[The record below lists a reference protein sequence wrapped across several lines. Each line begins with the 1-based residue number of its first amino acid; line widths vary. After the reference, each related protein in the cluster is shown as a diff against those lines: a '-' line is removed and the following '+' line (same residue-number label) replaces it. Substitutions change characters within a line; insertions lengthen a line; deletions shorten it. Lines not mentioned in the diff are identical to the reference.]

1 LQGSTRFE
9 LSPDERSVLI
19 DLLCLAGDDDGFIRA
34 NPETTYPEPYL
45 AHLLNIEVELLKRAV
60 KKCVAVG
67 KLTLM
72 PDGILYVNSWK
83 DYQLDPRRKR
93 EVMEGESPGPRIAS
107 SLNTN
112 SPNTNSSRKENLDLD
127 DTERSAFPPSHA
139 ASAHARPSDTK
150 TGVYMG
156 GIGPDCRVFDVLA
169 GMAIYNILNTKEMR
183 KWTN

>member
-9 LSPDERSVLI
+9 LSPDERSVFI

-60 KKCVAVG
+60 KKCIAVG

-93 EVMEGESPGPRIAS
+93 EVMEGESPRPRITS

-127 DTERSAFPPSHA
+127 DTERSAGCEPQIRRALGANEEA
-139 ASAHARPSDTK
+139 ALDKKIVKA
-150 TGVYMG
+150 
-156 GIGPDCRVFDVLA
+156 
-169 GMAIYNILNTKEMR
+169 KEKGALLEAELER
-183 KWTN
+183 KRRKAA